1 LPLCLWRPLKPTE
14 KAGPRRCHGRGGYP
28 YARRLAP
35 EPRREVGQALAA
47 LREER
52 GDLRSLEA
60 NLSGYYRLRVGRHR
74 ILFNYAADGAI
85 EAVFIE
91 ERPLVYE
98 VFEAQFIKRLKS

>member
-1 LPLCLWRPLKPTE
+1 MRRVVRPSAQAIE
-14 KAGPRRCHGRGGYP
+14 

-35 EPRREVGQALAA
+35 EPRRAVKHGLAG

-52 GDLRSLEA
+52 GDIRALESG
-60 NLSGYYRLRVGRHR
+60 LSGYYRLRVGRHR
-74 ILFNYAADGAI
+74 IIFSYAIDGAI

-91 ERPLVYE
+91 ERDLVYE